1 MTSDLLP
8 KPADVLLVAEHGTR
22 WGRWMS
28 GLADAGVSLA
38 VIIQRSHEPPASFAQ
53 RVRERADALA
63 SVKRLPATVFFVASR
78 RVDEGI
84 ERGRAAMDHVSRS
97 DRRDETGRHRSGTRS
112 RPHRSRRAPAFQ
124 TTARPAGRSVQQHSH
139 AARGSSSGRLIL
151 SPLQPLV
158 AAKPRRRRKKR
169 TS

>member
-1 MTSDLLP
+1 
-8 KPADVLLVAEHGTR
+8 
-22 WGRWMS
+22 MS

-84 ERGRAAMDHVSRS
+84 ERGRAAMARTLVHSLARAPRPRPS
-97 DRRDETGRHRSGTRS
+97 LLLACDRTTSHEAIDEMKRVATEAALAAGRTVRVA
-112 RPHRSRRAPAFQ
+112 RPHFKPLRALPDAASSSIA
-124 TTARPAGRSVQQHSH
+124 TPPEVPRPA
-139 AARGSSSGRLIL
+139 A
-151 SPLQPLV
+151 
-158 AAKPRRRRKKR
+158 
-169 TS
+169 